1 QHVVEP
7 GHRRRPHPDRVRGGQ
22 GRHHPAHAE
31 RRHPVRPAGHPLQR
45 GVAGSDPH
53 ARPRTGVPARD
64 HREHRQAQPRP
75 THRRARG
82 PGQHRAVPRVRRVGV
97 HHRARDQGRRR
108 PARAPAALRV
118 QHRHRHDHHLHGGLR
133 FVSEQEPTGRDELS
147 FNPFDPNETQHMWSL
162 MERLRSECPVSRP
175 MEGFVYT
182 ATYADTAATFKDAR
196 RFSSAEGFR
205 GAGVVVPE
213 EESFLGEI
221 DPPLHPRVRRLLHR
235 AFTPRTAAE
244 VEPFTRRLTDRLLDA
259 IEQQGGGDLMA
270 GLCTRL
276 PVAVSA
282 EALGIPE
289 ERHDEVARW
298 CQELLHS
305 TWPETNATERGVGIG
320 GAFPELASIIDEQI
334 RRRREAADPPD
345 DLLTRMVQAEDGGDR
360 LTDLHIRTLSVN
372 TLAGSLS
379 TTYML
384 GNLLY
389 RLVSDAGFDGAIR
402 GDRSLIPEA
411 VEESLRLEPPVLFLF
426 RTAKE
431 DTEIGGTPVHRGE

>member
-1 QHVVEP
+1 
-7 GHRRRPHPDRVRGGQ
+7 
-22 GRHHPAHAE
+22 
-31 RRHPVRPAGHPLQR
+31 
-45 GVAGSDPH
+45 
-53 ARPRTGVPARD
+53 
-64 HREHRQAQPRP
+64 
-75 THRRARG
+75 
-82 PGQHRAVPRVRRVGV
+82 
-97 HHRARDQGRRR
+97 
-108 PARAPAALRV
+108 
-118 QHRHRHDHHLHGGLR
+118 
-133 FVSEQEPTGRDELS
+133 
-147 FNPFDPNETQHMWSL
+147 MWGL
-162 MERLRSECPVSRP
+162 MERLRAECPVSRP

-182 ATYADTAATFKDAR
+182 AGYTDTAATFKDAR

-244 VEPFTRRLTDRLLDA
+244 VEPFTERLTNRLLDA
-259 IEQQGGGDLMA
+259 IEGAGGGDLMA

-289 ERHDEVARW
+289 EHHDEVARW
-298 CQELLHS
+298 CQDLLHS
-305 TWPETNATERGVGIG
+305 TWPQTNATERGVGIG
-320 GAFPELASIIDEQI
+320 GGFPELAGIIDEQI
-334 RRRREAADPPD
+334 HLRRESAVPPD
-345 DLLTRMVQAEDGGDR
+345 DLLTRMVQAEADGDR

-389 RLVSDAGFDGAIR
+389 RLVSDDDFAAALR
-402 GDRSLIPEA
+402 ADRSVISEA

-426 RTAKE
+426 RTAKA
-431 DTEIGGTPVHRGE
+431 DTEIGGAPVHAGERIIMGIASANRDEQAYECPNEFRLDRGMTRGDAPEHLTFGVGPHICLGIHVARMEGRVVLEAMLDRFAPGQVKLTPGYELHFVPMFLEYGPETLDVTV

>member
-1 QHVVEP
+1 MSEP
-7 GHRRRPHPDRVRGGQ
+7 EG
-22 GRHHPAHAE
+22 
-31 RRHPVRPAGHPLQR
+31 AGDLL
-45 GVAGSDPH
+45 A
-53 ARPRTGVPARD
+53 
-64 HREHRQAQPRP
+64 
-75 THRRARG
+75 
-82 PGQHRAVPRVRRVGV
+82 
-97 HHRARDQGRRR
+97 
-108 PARAPAALRV
+108 
-118 QHRHRHDHHLHGGLR
+118 
-133 FVSEQEPTGRDELS
+133 
-147 FNPFDPNETQHMWSL
+147 FNPFDPNQTQHMWDL
-162 MERLRSECPVSRP
+162 MARLRAECPVSRP

-205 GAGVVVPE
+205 GAGVVVPD

-244 VEPFTRRLTDRLLDA
+244 VEPFTRRLTDRLLDTIQNA
-259 IEQQGGGDLMA
+259 GGGDLMA

-289 ERHDEVARW
+289 EHHDEVAHW

-320 GAFPELASIIDEQI
+320 GGFPELAGIIDEQI
-334 RRRREAADPPD
+334 RLRRASDDPPD

-360 LTDLHIRTLSVN
+360 LGDLHIRTLSVN

-389 RLVSDAGFDGAIR
+389 RLVSDGGFDRAIR
-402 GDRSLIPEA
+402 ADRSLIPEA

-431 DTEIGGTPVHRGE
+431 ETDIGATPVHAGERVIVGIASGNRDEHAYDRPDDFRLDRGMTRGEAPEHLTFGVGPHICLGIHVARMEGRVVLEAMLDRFAPGQVKLTPDYELHFVPMFLEYGPETLDVTVA

>member
-1 QHVVEP
+1 MS
-7 GHRRRPHPDRVRGGQ
+7 
-22 GRHHPAHAE
+22 
-31 RRHPVRPAGHPLQR
+31 AG
-45 GVAGSDPH
+45 D
-53 ARPRTGVPARD
+53 
-64 HREHRQAQPRP
+64 
-75 THRRARG
+75 
-82 PGQHRAVPRVRRVGV
+82 
-97 HHRARDQGRRR
+97 
-108 PARAPAALRV
+108 ARAG
-118 QHRHRHDHHLHGGLR
+118 D
-133 FVSEQEPTGRDELS
+133 EPDLA
-147 FNPFDPNETQHMWSL
+147 FNPFDPAQTQHMWAL
-162 MERLRSECPVSRP
+162 MERLRAECPVSRP

-182 ATYADTAATFKDAR
+182 ASYADTAATFKDAR

-205 GAGVVVPE
+205 GAGVVVPD

-244 VEPFTRRLTDRLLDA
+244 VEPFTRRLTDRLLDRIQA
-259 IEQQGGGDLMA
+259 AGGGDLMA
-270 GLCTRL
+270 GLCTVL

-289 ERHDEVARW
+289 EHHDEVAHW

-305 TWPETNATERGVGIG
+305 TWPEKNATERGVGIG
-320 GAFPELASIIDEQI
+320 GGFPELAGIIDTEIQ
-334 RRRREAADPPD
+334 RRRDAADPPD
-345 DLLTRMVQAEDGGDR
+345 DLLTRMVQAEDNGDR

-389 RLVSDAGFDGAIR
+389 RLVSDPSFDGELRA
-402 GDRSLIPEA
+402 DRAVIPEA

-426 RTAKE
+426 RTAKA
-431 DTEIGGTPVHRGE
+431 DTDIGGAPVHAGERIIVGIASGNRDEQVYECPNEFRLDRGITSGASPDHLTFGVGPHICLGIHVARMEGRVVLEAMLDRFAPGQVRLAPDYELHFVPMFLEYGPETLEVSIA

>member
-1 QHVVEP
+1 
-7 GHRRRPHPDRVRGGQ
+7 
-22 GRHHPAHAE
+22 
-31 RRHPVRPAGHPLQR
+31 
-45 GVAGSDPH
+45 
-53 ARPRTGVPARD
+53 
-64 HREHRQAQPRP
+64 
-75 THRRARG
+75 
-82 PGQHRAVPRVRRVGV
+82 
-97 HHRARDQGRRR
+97 
-108 PARAPAALRV
+108 
-118 QHRHRHDHHLHGGLR
+118 
-133 FVSEQEPTGRDELS
+133 VSEQDPSLA
-147 FNPFDPNETQHMWSL
+147 FNPFDPNETQAMWGL
-162 MERLRSECPVSRP
+162 MERLRAECPVSRP
-175 MEGFVYT
+175 TEGFVYT
-182 ATYADTAATFKDAR
+182 ASYADTASTFKDAR

-244 VEPFTRRLTDRLLDA
+244 VEPFTRRLTDRLLDSIVA
-259 IEQQGGGDLMA
+259 AGGGDLMA

-289 ERHDEVARW
+289 AHHDEVAHW

-305 TWPETNATERGVGIG
+305 SWPQTNATERGVGIG
-320 GAFPELASIIDEQI
+320 GAFPELAAIIDEQI
-334 RRRREAADPPD
+334 RARRESSTPPD

-384 GNLLY
+384 GNLLH
-389 RLVSDAGFDGAIR
+389 RLVADGAFDATIR
-402 GDRSLIPEA
+402 ADRSVIPEA

-431 DTEIGGTPVHRGE
+431 DTEIGGTPVHAGERVIVGIASGNRDEQAYKCPDEFRLDRGMTRGDAPEHLTFGVGPHICLGIHVARMEGRVVLEAMLDRFAPGQVQLAAGYELHFVPMFLEYGPETLDVVIA

>member
-1 QHVVEP
+1 
-7 GHRRRPHPDRVRGGQ
+7 
-22 GRHHPAHAE
+22 
-31 RRHPVRPAGHPLQR
+31 
-45 GVAGSDPH
+45 
-53 ARPRTGVPARD
+53 
-64 HREHRQAQPRP
+64 
-75 THRRARG
+75 
-82 PGQHRAVPRVRRVGV
+82 
-97 HHRARDQGRRR
+97 
-108 PARAPAALRV
+108 
-118 QHRHRHDHHLHGGLR
+118 
-133 FVSEQEPTGRDELS
+133 VSEQEPTGRDELS

-431 DTEIGGTPVHRGE
+431 DTEIGGTPVHRGERIIVGIASGNRDERAYERPDEFRLDRGMTRGAAPEHLTFGVGPHICLGIHVARMEGRVVLEAMLDRFSPGQVKLAPGYELHFVPMFLEYGPETLDVTIA

>member
-1 QHVVEP
+1 VSDSDLSES
-7 GHRRRPHPDRVRGGQ
+7 DR
-22 GRHHPAHAE
+22 AA
-31 RRHPVRPAGHPLQR
+31 
-45 GVAGSDPH
+45 SD
-53 ARPRTGVPARD
+53 D
-64 HREHRQAQPRP
+64 
-75 THRRARG
+75 
-82 PGQHRAVPRVRRVGV
+82 
-97 HHRARDQGRRR
+97 
-108 PARAPAALRV
+108 
-118 QHRHRHDHHLHGGLR
+118 
-133 FVSEQEPTGRDELS
+133 LS
-147 FNPFDPNETQHMWSL
+147 FNAFDPSQTQHMWGL

-182 ATYADTAATFKDAR
+182 ATYADTASTFKDAK

-244 VEPFTRRLTDRLLDA
+244 VEPFTRGLTEEL
-259 IEQQGGGDLMA
+259 IEPIITAGGGDIMA
-270 GLCTRL
+270 GLCTVL

-282 EALGIPE
+282 EALGIPRE
-289 ERHDEVARW
+289 QHAEVAHW

-305 TWPETNATERGVGIG
+305 TWPETNATERGVGVG
-320 GAFPELASIIDEQI
+320 GGFPEFAEIIDAQI
-334 RRRREAADPPD
+334 RLRRTAADPPD
-345 DLLTRMVQAEDGGDR
+345 DLLTRMVQAEDKGDR
-360 LTDLHIRTLSVN
+360 LTDLHIRTLAVN

-389 RLVSDAGFDGAIR
+389 RFVSDPSFAETLRANR
-402 GDRSLIPEA
+402 ELIPEA

-426 RTAKE
+426 RTVKE
-431 DTEIGGTPVHRGE
+431 ETTIGDTPVHAGERVILGMASGNRDEQAYECPAEFRLDRGITKGDAPDHLTFGVGPHICLGIHVARMEGRVVLEAMLDRFAPDQVTLADDYELNFVPMFLEYGPETLTVRVAS